1 MAEVGVFGKKDPI
14 VQELLTAA
22 VVKKN
27 DAQVTE
33 QEIEKWV
40 EDRLDDSKRLR
51 GGVIFVQE
59 LPRNPIGKITRRSL
73 LDFVKK

>member
-73 LDFVKK
+73 LEFVKE